1 MPRSAAGGIRTL
13 KPLRAAGFEP
23 ALYASSS
30 TAACEVRSSRYQPG
44 DGHPDYPS
52 VTGVS
57 VPYSNGALRVR
68 GRTLA
73 W

>member
-1 MPRSAAGGIRTL
+1 
-13 KPLRAAGFEP
+13 
-23 ALYASSS
+23 
-30 TAACEVRSSRYQPG
+30 VRSSRYQPG